1 MIDNEKNKM
10 QKHIEWLKQH
20 LNTDKTPEQLDAEF
34 EIWYKEDF
42 KKRQDAETLEKL
54 KQSVQ
59 YESCL
64 TYSKM
69 NTDYDPLSYQSRGTI
84 ALSRVCALQAF
95 VNSIRLKA
103 AEHNGRYRIVLE
115 NPDTTSQYGLASC
128 EISGLEW
135 EPSDTWFRHNMTLI
149 AETGRF
155 EDSISSGVTIWV
167 KPYNSITAEEN

>member
-34 EIWYKEDF
+34 EVWYKDDF

-64 TYSKM
+64 TYNKM
-69 NTDYDPLSYQSRGTI
+69 STDYDPLSYQTRGMI

-167 KPYNSITAEEN
+167 KPYNSINAGEN